1 MNEAPNIRHPTSKI
15 SRARKPLSILF
26 KKLVFFKIKP
36 PDSKITSLL
45 YRFFLNITTAFPLKF
60 SFKSAHQTNNNN
72 SRQIKKSAKEQSIMP
87 KKITRLN
94 KAKIY
99 RPAGVSPLFATNII
113 TNNKTRT
120 DGNVENISEINA
132 SAARDWVNENEK

>member
-1 MNEAPNIRHPTSKI
+1 
-15 SRARKPLSILF
+15 
-26 KKLVFFKIKP
+26 
-36 PDSKITSLL
+36 
-45 YRFFLNITTAFPLKF
+45 
-60 SFKSAHQTNNNN
+60 
-72 SRQIKKSAKEQSIMP
+72 MP

-99 RPAGVSPLFATNII
+99 RPAGVSSVFATNII